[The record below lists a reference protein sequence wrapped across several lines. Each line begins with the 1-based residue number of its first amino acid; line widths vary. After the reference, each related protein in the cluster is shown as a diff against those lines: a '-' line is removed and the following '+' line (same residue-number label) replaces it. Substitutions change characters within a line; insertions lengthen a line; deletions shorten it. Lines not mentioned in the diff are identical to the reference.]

1 AMMLRHIGEGKSAN
15 AIEQAV
21 LVTLESGVRSADMA
35 GSGKA
40 ASTTEFTDAVISNLG
55 KVSETSGARDFQAVR
70 LPERETEVAAT
81 PVETRK
87 VTGVD
92 IFVESK
98 LQPEDL
104 ASELL
109 VAIERTRFSLHAIT
123 NRGNTVYP
131 ASSRSIGLVDHYRC
145 RFLATDR
152 HVEISDPEI
161 LALLTRVG
169 ETVRWMHVEKL
180 QLFNGDDGFSRTPK

>member
-1 AMMLRHIGEGKSAN
+1 
-15 AIEQAV
+15 
-21 LVTLESGVRSADMA
+21 
-35 GSGKA
+35 
-40 ASTTEFTDAVISNLG
+40 
-55 KVSETSGARDFQAVR
+55 
-70 LPERETEVAAT
+70 
-81 PVETRK
+81 
-87 VTGVD
+87 VD
-92 IFVESK
+92 IFVESR

-109 VAIERTRFSLHAIT
+109 TSIERTRFSLHAIT

-131 ASSRSIGLVDHYRC
+131 SSSRAVSLVDHYRC

-169 ETVRWMHVEKL
+169 EAVSWMHVEKL
-180 QLFNGDDGFSRTPK
+180 HLFDGDDGFSRTPK